1 MVTPS
6 VYRPVQCA
14 GDSNYQQ
21 MTVAVP
27 NVDQMVIQGSRK
39 YSHRGEGGQEKRI
52 EKAKIKVEE
61 CKSKGTLGNMLPV
74 CRDNTTKQKPDLKAK
89 EPTGDFWISV
99 TY

>member
-39 YSHRGEGGQEKRI
+39 YSHRGE
-52 EKAKIKVEE
+52 AKIKVEE

-74 CRDNTTKQKPDLKAK
+74 CQDNTTKWKPDFEAA
-89 EPTGDFWISV
+89 
-99 TY
+99 

>member
-1 MVTPS
+1 
-6 VYRPVQCA
+6 
-14 GDSNYQQ
+14 

-74 CRDNTTKQKPDLKAK
+74 CRDNTTKRKPHFEAAWKQKNLQV
-89 EPTGDFWISV
+89 TLGSV
-99 TY
+99 WRTERGYIIK